1 MLFADPLIS
10 RVCGPTEGWHDPGIP
25 CKVTTLIK
33 HLPEEIRIIPKIR
46 LYAGKDTA
54 GIAKILH
61 QWRKPK
67 NLLASS
73 ITQGKL
79 SISDVN
85 SEAFHVGVE
94 DVNKVV
100 DLCRNLMKQDRQFA
114 VLIPIS
120 IVGEIARKENDG
132 PERVYD
138 QEIT

>member
-1 MLFADPLIS
+1 ML
-10 RVCGPTEGWHDPGIP
+10 
-25 CKVTTLIK
+25 K

-46 LYAGKDTA
+46 LYA

-79 SISDVN
+79 SISDAN

-114 VLIPIS
+114 VLIPVS
-120 IVGEIARKENDG
+120 IVVKL
-132 PERVYD
+132 
-138 QEIT
+138 QEKRTIGQRGRTMKI